1 MRFMKHY
8 RFCFDLDGTLCYTR
22 KEDEHYSD
30 VEPIPG
36 AIETVQRLKAEGH
49 YIIIMTARNMVTH
62 NNNIGKIIANQC
74 PIVVEWLDRHGIP
87 YDELHFGKPVADFYV
102 DDKAVKLED
111 WNTFNKTLE
120 QL

>member
-49 YIIIMTARNMVTH
+49 YIIIMTARLSLIH
-62 NNNIGKIIANQC
+62 I
-74 PIVVEWLDRHGIP
+74 
-87 YDELHFGKPVADFYV
+87 
-102 DDKAVKLED
+102 
-111 WNTFNKTLE
+111 
-120 QL
+120 